1 MVKEELCNS
10 TMHLNFNQLV
20 SIVEDLT
27 GPEGCPWDKK
37 QTHKSLAPQILE
49 EVYELFESI
58 DESNP
63 NKIMEELGD
72 ILLQIIFHSVLL
84 KKLNKLDI
92 SDVCKN
98 VSEKMITRHPHVFG
112 DKESNL
118 DIKTSEDVELKWE
131 SLKRLEKDKNRS
143 IVSSLPKSM
152 PALAYASEI
161 QKRAVKSGIKLESSS
176 KNFVNHLN
184 ETQMGEKLLGITLEI
199 IQMGLDP
206 ESILKSASIKLKD
219 RIISTE
225 KISNKPLDELSKDQL
240 NQLWKQTKSIS

>member
-1 MVKEELCNS
+1 
-10 TMHLNFNQLV
+10 
-20 SIVEDLT
+20 
-27 GPEGCPWDKK
+27 
-37 QTHKSLAPQILE
+37 
-49 EVYELFESI
+49 
-58 DESNP
+58 
-63 NKIMEELGD
+63 
-72 ILLQIIFHSVLL
+72 
-84 KKLNKLDI
+84 
-92 SDVCKN
+92 
-98 VSEKMITRHPHVFG
+98 
-112 DKESNL
+112 
-118 DIKTSEDVELKWE
+118 
-131 SLKRLEKDKNRS
+131 
-143 IVSSLPKSM
+143 M

>member
-1 MVKEELCNS
+1 MDDLKKKLFQIFSRV
-10 TMHLNFNQLV
+10 FNI
-20 SIVEDLT
+20 SI
-27 GPEGCPWDKK
+27 
-37 QTHKSLAPQILE
+37 E
-49 EVYELFESI
+49 EV
-58 DESNP
+58 
-63 NKIMEELGD
+63 
-72 ILLQIIFHSVLL
+72 
-84 KKLNKLDI
+84 
-92 SDVCKN
+92 N
-98 VSEKMITRHPHVFG
+98 VSLKP
-112 DKESNL
+112 
-118 DIKTSEDVELKWE
+118 EDVELKWE

>member
-63 NKIMEELGD
+63 NKIMEDLGD

-98 VSEKMITRHPHVFG
+98 ISEKMITRHPHVFG

-118 DIKTSEDVELKWE
+118 DIKTSEDVELKCE

-143 IVSSLPKSM
+143 IVSIRNTIPKNTTIPDTTIGSNIF
-152 PALAYASEI
+152 S
-161 QKRAVKSGIKLESSS
+161 
-176 KNFVNHLN
+176 NFLFIVGHHEHIHHQYNHHYHNIHLSFQRKVIMQ
-184 ETQMGEKLLGITLEI
+184 QMVMLLL
-199 IQMGLDP
+199 LRKF
-206 ESILKSASIKLKD
+206 LKSY
-219 RIISTE
+219 
-225 KISNKPLDELSKDQL
+225 
-240 NQLWKQTKSIS
+240 LWYVSFCLIE